1 MAMMAAQTHLEQAV
15 LQRVLL
21 DRERRGLLQAELCCM
36 QTLVTTLKPS
46 VTPWHTQRGRNRVKS
61 GAKGGRAQ
69 GAAAQRKGSSAKV
82 ARAQRKQGGV
92 GSRTSAEASFCD
104 SSAPPGSNH
113 TMSGSPNRR
122 CS

>member
-1 MAMMAAQTHLEQAV
+1 MAMMAAQIHLEQAV

-21 DRERRGLLQAELCCM
+21 DQERRGLRQAKLCCM

-69 GAAAQRKGSSAKV
+69 GATRRDAKGRAAAPKRCGRNDGAAH
-82 ARAQRKQGGV
+82 ARGG
-92 GSRTSAEASFCD
+92 GLCTSGELLCELMIWSKA
-104 SSAPPGSNH
+104 
-113 TMSGSPNRR
+113 
-122 CS
+122 

>member
-1 MAMMAAQTHLEQAV
+1 MAMMAAQIHLEQAV
-15 LQRVLL
+15 LQRILL

-69 GAAAQRKGSSAKV
+69 GAAAQRKGQ
-82 ARAQRKQGGV
+82 QRK
-92 GSRTSAEASFCD
+92 
-104 SSAPPGSNH
+104 SSTGAAQARGRGLSH
-113 TMSGSPNRR
+113 LG
-122 CS
+122 